1 MSSSSAP
8 SPESEQPRVAV
19 AEAPAGG
26 PLLEQRLAL
35 VEDLWQTVL
44 RSECPAEQAERL
56 LRMKQLSDP
65 VLPDGNAVSSDA
77 LVSLIRDMDLSEAI
91 AAARAFSLYFQLVN
105 ILEQRIEEDGYLESI
120 IRSQDIEEEIN
131 PFAPPLATQT
141 EPATFREL
149 FERLR
154 RLNVPPAQLENLLQE
169 LDIRLVFTAH
179 PTEIV
184 RHTIRH
190 KQRRIKYTAATG
202 NRLIPVPSK
211 QERSVCS
218 WRRKSGCGGDR

>member
-120 IRSQDIEEEIN
+120 VRSQDIEED
-131 PFAPPLATQT
+131 QS
-141 EPATFREL
+141 
-149 FERLR
+149 LR
-154 RLNVPPAQLENLLQE
+154 ASP
-169 LDIRLVFTAH
+169 
-179 PTEIV
+179 
-184 RHTIRH
+184 
-190 KQRRIKYTAATG
+190 G
-202 NRLIPVPSK
+202 NSNGACHLPRTV
-211 QERSVCS
+211 
-218 WRRKSGCGGDR
+218 